1 MKKGRAGYASNFW
14 DHVDKSNGPDACW
27 PWLRYTG
34 TAGYGAL
41 YYLGKSTS
49 AHRVA
54 YILAKGKP
62 SGRVIRHS
70 CDNPPCCNPSHLI
83 AGSHKDNTRDMMAK
97 GRARFGNVVRLGS
110 AHHKAKLTED
120 DIPVI
125 RNLISKGVPLTE
137 IAKRF
142 KVGAPNIT
150 WIKRGLTW
158 RHVK

>member
-1 MKKGRAGYASNFW
+1 MRKRRCYASNFW

-27 PWLRYTG
+27 PWLHYTSQ
-34 TAGYGAL
+34 GYGII
-41 YYLGKSTS
+41 YIDGRPRG

-54 YILAKGKP
+54 YKLAHGTID
-62 SGRVIRHS
+62 GRIVRHS
-70 CDNPPCCNPSHLI
+70 CDNPPCCNPSHLT

-97 GRARFGNVVRLGS
+97 GRAKFWGNKVRLGS
-110 AHHKAKLTED
+110 AHHKAKLTEN
-120 DIPVI
+120 DIPTI
-125 RNLISKGVPLTE
+125 RKLISESVPLTE

-142 KVGAPNIT
+142 NVGPPNIG